1 MNRRTIFILITVVI
15 AACVAAVLS
24 ACNFLGSN
32 RCGNNHEFGEVI
44 EVTAPTCIED
54 GTGKRVCAV
63 CGYEKSGFVLKS
75 KGHDFGKKV
84 IEKEATCDEQG
95 KESKTCSV
103 CGHKEEFV
111 IPIRQHELGTWEIK
125 TASTCTAFGERVK
138 KCKFCD
144 YEVTEKLGLSA
155 HNYEETESKESTCEE
170 PGYVKR
176 VCSVCGKTQ
185 TEVTERLYHSFPE
198 GTEIKYDYRDNSD
211 ENYCYYAYRECA
223 RCHKDVFY
231 KTQSHSMKKDA
242 EFFVEATCSST
253 GVDAKKCLYC
263 NRRTTETIPVV
274 PYNHKRG
281 AAVYGERN
289 AENCTVKATV
299 SCTLCGKEIDGWNEP
314 RHDYEEET
322 FVCTRKGCNSVKEIP
337 SSYFT
342 YSLSNRGGWA
352 INGINRKKTEEFKK
366 YIDDNDG
373 RMRLPSQGRSA
384 SSEFAVKSVLGKVFD
399 ALGEE
404 YTSKIKYIYVP
415 LGYTYIFSYAFA
427 DLSNLN
433 KITFPKTVTGI
444 ENYALAGCKN
454 LTELTLPYDSYADI
468 IGIFGANRNT
478 LTGYRLTTLNVYR
491 PEGKSTV
498 EFLSGNCV
506 LFENL
511 TTVNIYTEFI
521 GGITYTV
528 DGRKINVSKTVFK
541 NGVDETSG
549 TITYYLK

>member
-1 MNRRTIFILITVVI
+1 MKRKIFLICTII
-15 AACVAAVLS
+15 AFAATLSAALS
-24 ACNFLGSN
+24 ACDLFGNKGCGSS
-32 RCGNNHEFGEVI
+32 HEFGEVI
-44 EVTAPTCIED
+44 EIKASTCTEE
-54 GTGKRVCAV
+54 GEGKKVCSV
-63 CGYEKSGFVLKS
+63 CGYEKRGFVLPK
-75 KGHDFGKKV
+75 KQHTFGEAE
-84 IEKEATCDEQG
+84 IEEEATCVKKG

-103 CGHKEEFV
+103 CGVKEERV
-111 IPIRQHELGTWEIK
+111 IPQKSHELGGWEIK
-125 TASTCTAFGERVK
+125 VEPTCTDNGERVK

-144 YEVTEKLGLSA
+144 YEEREKLGTIS
-155 HNYEETESKESTCEE
+155 HDYKETERKEATCEE

-289 AENCTVKATV
+289 AENCTVQATV
-299 SCTLCGKEIDGWNEP
+299 SCTLCGEEIDSWYEP
-314 RHDYEEET
+314 RHDYDAET
-322 FVCTRKGCNSVKEIP
+322 FVCTREGCGNVKEMP

-342 YSLSNRGGWA
+342 YSSTYLGGWA
-352 INGINRKKTEEFKK
+352 IKGINDKKTADVKK

-373 RMRLPSQGRSA
+373 RIRLPSRGGYPNESD
-384 SSEFAVKSVLGKVFD
+384 VKGVLDRVFD

-404 YTSKIKYIYVP
+404 YRAKIKYIYVP
-415 LGYTYIFSYAFA
+415 SGYRQIFSHAFA
-427 DLSNLN
+427 NLSNLE
-433 KITFPKTVTGI
+433 KITFPKTITKI

-454 LTELTLPYDSYADI
+454 LKELTLPYDSYADI
-468 IGIFGANRNT
+468 IGIFGANKDN
-478 LTGYRLTTLNVYR
+478 LTGYTLTTLNVYR
-491 PEGKSTV
+491 PADKTTV
-498 EFLSGNCV
+498 DFASENCV

-511 TTVNIYTEFI
+511 ITVNIYTEFI

-528 DGRKINVSKTVFK
+528 DGQKINVSRTVLK
-541 NGVDETSG
+541 NGVDETGG

>member
-1 MNRRTIFILITVVI
+1 MKRRTIFILITIVI

-54 GTGKRVCAV
+54 GTGKKVCAV

-84 IEKEATCDEQG
+84 VEKEATCNEQG

-103 CGHKEEFV
+103 CGVKEVRV
-111 IPIRQHELGTWEIK
+111 IPQKSHELGGWEIK
-125 TASTCTAFGERVK
+125 VEPTCTDNGERVK

-155 HNYEETESKESTCEE
+155 HNYEEAESKESTCEE

-263 NRRTTETIPVV
+263 NRRTTETIPVT

-289 AENCTVKATV
+289 AENCTVQATV
-299 SCTLCGKEIDGWNEP
+299 SCTLCGEEIDSWYEP
-314 RHDYEEET
+314 RHDYDAET
-322 FVCTRKGCNSVKEIP
+322 FVCTREGCGNVKEMP

-342 YSLSNRGGWA
+342 YSSTYLGGWA
-352 INGINRKKTEEFKK
+352 IKGINDKKTADVKK

-373 RMRLPSQGRSA
+373 RIRLPSRGGYPNESD
-384 SSEFAVKSVLGKVFD
+384 VKGVLDRVFD

-427 DLSNLN
+427 DLSGLN
-433 KITFPKTVTGI
+433 KITFPKTITKI

-478 LTGYRLTTLNVYR
+478 LTGYKLTTLNVHR
-491 PEGKSTV
+491 PNGKSTV

>member
-1 MNRRTIFILITVVI
+1 MNRRTIFIFITVVI
-15 AACVAAVLS
+15 ATCVAAVLS
-24 ACNFLGSN
+24 ACDFFGSN

-44 EVTAPTCIED
+44 EVTAPTCAED

-155 HNYEETESKESTCEE
+155 HNYEEAESKESTCEE
-170 PGYVKR
+170 PGYVKS
-176 VCSVCGKTQ
+176 VCSGCGKTQ

-231 KTQSHSMKKDA
+231 KTQSHSMKRDA

-289 AENCTVKATV
+289 AENCTVQATV
-299 SCTLCGKEIDGWNEP
+299 SCTLCGEEIDSWYEP
-314 RHDYEEET
+314 RHDYDAET
-322 FVCTRKGCNSVKEIP
+322 FVCTREGCGNVKEMP

-342 YSLSNRGGWA
+342 YSSTYLGGWA
-352 INGINRKKTEEFKK
+352 IKGINDKKTADVKK

-373 RMRLPSQGRSA
+373 RIRLPSRGGYPNESD
-384 SSEFAVKSVLGKVFD
+384 VKGVLDRVFD

-404 YTSKIKYIYVP
+404 YRAKIKYIYVP
-415 LGYTYIFSYAFA
+415 SGYRRIFSHAFA
-427 DLSNLN
+427 NLSNLE
-433 KITFPKTVTGI
+433 KITFPKTITKI

-454 LTELTLPYDSYADI
+454 LKELTLPYDSYADI
-468 IGIFGANRNT
+468 IGIFGARKDT
-478 LTGYRLTTLNVYR
+478 LTGYKLTTLNVHR
-491 PEGKSTV
+491 PNGKSTV

-511 TTVNIYTEFI
+511 TTVNIHTEFI
-521 GGITYTV
+521 GGITYMV
-528 DGRKINVSKTVFK
+528 DGRKINDSKTVFK

>member
-1 MNRRTIFILITVVI
+1 MNRRTIFIFITIVI

-155 HNYEETESKESTCEE
+155 HNYEEAESKESTCEE

-289 AENCTVKATV
+289 AENCTVQATV
-299 SCTLCGKEIDGWNEP
+299 SCTLCGEEIDSWYEP
-314 RHDYEEET
+314 RHDYDAET
-322 FVCTRKGCNSVKEIP
+322 FVCTREGCGNVKEMP

-342 YSLSNRGGWA
+342 YSSTYLGGWA
-352 INGINRKKTEEFKK
+352 IKGINDKKTADVKK

-373 RMRLPSQGRSA
+373 RIRLPSRGGYPNESD
-384 SSEFAVKSVLGKVFD
+384 VKGVLDRVFD

-404 YTSKIKYIYVP
+404 YRAKIKYIYVP
-415 LGYTYIFSYAFA
+415 SGYRQIFSHAFA
-427 DLSNLN
+427 NLSNLE
-433 KITFPKTVTGI
+433 KITFPKTITKI

-454 LTELTLPYDSYADI
+454 LKELTLPYDSYADI
-468 IGIFGANRNT
+468 IGIFGAKKDT
-478 LTGYRLTTLNVYR
+478 LTGYKLTTLNVHR
-491 PEGKSTV
+491 PNGKSTV

-511 TTVNIYTEFI
+511 TTVNIHTEFI
-521 GGITYTV
+521 GGITYMV
-528 DGRKINVSKTVFK
+528 DGRKINDSKTVFK

>member
-1 MNRRTIFILITVVI
+1 MKRKIFLICIII
-15 AACVAAVLS
+15 AFAATLSAALS
-24 ACNFLGSN
+24 ACDLFGNKGCGSS
-32 RCGNNHEFGEVI
+32 HEFGEVI
-44 EVTAPTCIED
+44 EIKASTCTEE
-54 GTGKRVCAV
+54 GEGKKVCSV
-63 CGYEKSGFVLKS
+63 CGYEKRGFVLPK
-75 KGHDFGKKV
+75 KQHTFGEAE
-84 IEKEATCDEQG
+84 IEEEATCVKKG

-103 CGHKEEFV
+103 CGVKEERV
-111 IPIRQHELGTWEIK
+111 IPQKSHELGGWEIK
-125 TASTCTAFGERVK
+125 VEPTCTNNGERVK

-144 YEVTEKLGLSA
+144 YEEREKLGTIS
-155 HNYEETESKESTCEE
+155 HDYKETERKEATCEE

-185 TEVTERLYHSFPE
+185 TEITERLYHSFPE

-242 EFFVEATCSST
+242 EFFVEATCLST

-289 AENCTVKATV
+289 AENCTVQATV
-299 SCTLCGKEIDGWNEP
+299 SCTLCGEEIDSWYEP
-314 RHDYEEET
+314 RHDYDAET
-322 FVCTRKGCNSVKEIP
+322 FVCTREGCGNVKEMP

-342 YSLSNRGGWA
+342 YSSTYLGGWA
-352 INGINRKKTEEFKK
+352 IKGINDKKTADVKK

-373 RMRLPSQGRSA
+373 RIRLPSRGGYPNESD
-384 SSEFAVKSVLGKVFD
+384 VKGVLDRVFD

-404 YTSKIKYIYVP
+404 YRAKIKYIYVP
-415 LGYTYIFSYAFA
+415 SGYRRIFSHAFA
-427 DLSNLN
+427 NLSNLE
-433 KITFPKTVTGI
+433 KITFPKTITKI

-454 LTELTLPYDSYADI
+454 LKELTLPYDSYADI
-468 IGIFGANRNT
+468 IGIFGARKDT
-478 LTGYRLTTLNVYR
+478 LTGYKLTTLNVHR
-491 PEGKSTV
+491 PNGKSTV

>member
-1 MNRRTIFILITVVI
+1 MKHRTILIFITVAI

-24 ACNFLGSN
+24 ACDFFGNN

-44 EVTAPTCIED
+44 EVTAPTCTED
-54 GTGKRVCAV
+54 GTGKKVCAV

-84 IEKEATCDEQG
+84 VEEEATCDKQG
-95 KESKTCSV
+95 KESKICSV

-155 HNYEETESKESTCEE
+155 HNYEEAESKESTCEE

-198 GTEIKYDYRDNSD
+198 GTDIKYDYRDNSD

-231 KTQSHSMKKDA
+231 KTQSHSMKKDS

-299 SCTLCGKEIDGWNEP
+299 SCTHCGEEIDSWYEP
-314 RHDYEEET
+314 RHDYDAET
-322 FVCTRKGCNSVKEIP
+322 FVCTREGCGNVKEMP

-342 YSLSNRGGWA
+342 YSSTYLGGWA
-352 INGINRKKTEEFKK
+352 IKGINPKKTEEFKK

-373 RMRLPSQGRSA
+373 RMRLPLQGRSS
-384 SSEFAVKSVLGKVFD
+384 SSEFDVKAILGKVFD

-404 YTSKIKYIYVP
+404 YAAKIKYIYVP
-415 LGYTYIFSYAFA
+415 SGYTYIFSYAFA
-427 DLSNLN
+427 DLSGLN

-468 IGIFGANRNT
+468 TGIFGANKDT
-478 LTGYRLTTLNVYR
+478 LTGYKLTTLNVHR
-491 PEGKSTV
+491 PGGKSTV

>member
-1 MNRRTIFILITVVI
+1 MKRKIFLICIII
-15 AACVAAVLS
+15 AFAATLSAALS
-24 ACNFLGSN
+24 ACDLFGNKG
-32 RCGNNHEFGEVI
+32 CGNSHEFGEI
-44 EVTAPTCIED
+44 TEIKAPTCTKE
-54 GTGKRVCAV
+54 GEGKKVCSV
-63 CGYEKSGFVLKS
+63 CGYEKRGFVLPK
-75 KGHDFGKKV
+75 KQHTFGEAE
-84 IEKEATCDEQG
+84 IEEEATCVKEG

-103 CGHKEEFV
+103 CGVKEERV
-111 IPIRQHELGTWEIK
+111 IPQKSHELGGWEIK
-125 TASTCTAFGERVK
+125 VEPTCTDNGERVK

-144 YEVTEKLGLSA
+144 YEEREKLGTIS
-155 HNYEETESKESTCEE
+155 HDYKETERKEATCEE

-198 GTEIKYDYRDNSD
+198 GTDIKYDYRDNSD

-289 AENCTVKATV
+289 AENCTVQATV
-299 SCTLCGKEIDGWNEP
+299 SCTLCGEEIDSWYEP
-314 RHDYEEET
+314 RHDYDAET
-322 FVCTRKGCNSVKEIP
+322 FVCTREGCGNVKEMP

-342 YSLSNRGGWA
+342 YSSTYLGGWA
-352 INGINRKKTEEFKK
+352 IKGINDKKTADVKK

-373 RMRLPSQGRSA
+373 RIRLPSRGGYPNESD
-384 SSEFAVKSVLGKVFD
+384 VKGVLDRVFD

-404 YTSKIKYIYVP
+404 YRAKIKYIYVP
-415 LGYTYIFSYAFA
+415 SGYRRIFSHAFA
-427 DLSNLN
+427 NLSNLE
-433 KITFPKTVTGI
+433 KITFPKTITKI

-454 LTELTLPYDSYADI
+454 LKELTLPYDSYADI
-468 IGIFGANRNT
+468 IGIFGANKDN
-478 LTGYRLTTLNVYR
+478 LTGYTLTTLNVYR
-491 PEGKSTV
+491 PADKTTV
-498 EFLSGNCV
+498 DFASENCV

-511 TTVNIYTEFI
+511 ITVNIYTEFI
-521 GGITYTV
+521 GGITYMV
-528 DGRKINVSKTVFK
+528 DGRKINDSKTVFK

>member
-1 MNRRTIFILITVVI
+1 MKRKIFLICIII
-15 AACVAAVLS
+15 AFAATLSAALS
-24 ACNFLGSN
+24 ACDLFGNKG
-32 RCGNNHEFGEVI
+32 CGNSHEFGEI
-44 EVTAPTCIED
+44 TEIKAPTCTEE
-54 GTGKRVCAV
+54 GEGKKVCSV
-63 CGYEKSGFVLKS
+63 CGYEKRGFVLPK
-75 KGHDFGKKV
+75 KQHTFGEAK
-84 IEKEATCDEQG
+84 IEEEATCVKEG

-103 CGHKEEFV
+103 CGVKEERV
-111 IPIRQHELGTWEIK
+111 IPQKSHELGGWEIK
-125 TASTCTAFGERVK
+125 VEPTCTDNGERVK

-144 YEVTEKLGLSA
+144 YEKREKLGTIS
-155 HNYEETESKESTCEE
+155 HDYKETERKEATCEE

-198 GTEIKYDYRDNSD
+198 GTDIKYDYRDNSD

-231 KTQSHSMKKDA
+231 KTQTHSMKKDA

-289 AENCTVKATV
+289 AENCTVQATV
-299 SCTLCGKEIDGWNEP
+299 SCTLCGEEIDSWYEP
-314 RHDYEEET
+314 RHDYDAET
-322 FVCTRKGCNSVKEIP
+322 FVCTREGCVNVKEMP

-342 YSLSNRGGWA
+342 YSSTYLGGWA
-352 INGINRKKTEEFKK
+352 IKGINDKKTADVKK

-373 RMRLPSQGRSA
+373 RIRLPSRGGYPNESD
-384 SSEFAVKSVLGKVFD
+384 VKGVLDRVFD

-404 YTSKIKYIYVP
+404 YRAKIKYIYVP
-415 LGYTYIFSYAFA
+415 SGYRRIFSHAFA
-427 DLSNLN
+427 NLSNLE
-433 KITFPKTVTGI
+433 KITFPKTITKI

-454 LTELTLPYDSYADI
+454 LKELTLPYDNYADI
-468 IGIFGANRNT
+468 IGIFGANKDN
-478 LTGYRLTTLNVYR
+478 LTGYTLTTLNVYR
-491 PEGKSTV
+491 PADKTTV
-498 EFLSGNCV
+498 DFASENCV

-511 TTVNIYTEFI
+511 ITVNIYTEFI

-528 DGRKINVSKTVFK
+528 DGQKINVSRTVLK
-541 NGVDETSG
+541 NGVDETGG

>member
-1 MNRRTIFILITVVI
+1 MKRKIFLICIII
-15 AACVAAVLS
+15 AFAATLSAALS
-24 ACNFLGSN
+24 ACDLFGNKG
-32 RCGNNHEFGEVI
+32 CGNSHEFGEI
-44 EVTAPTCIED
+44 TEIKAPTCTEE
-54 GTGKRVCAV
+54 GEGKKVCSV
-63 CGYEKSGFVLKS
+63 CGYEKRGFVLPK
-75 KGHDFGKKV
+75 KQHAFGEAE
-84 IEKEATCDEQG
+84 IEEEATCVKKG

-103 CGHKEEFV
+103 CGVKEERV
-111 IPIRQHELGTWEIK
+111 IPQKSHELGGWEIK
-125 TASTCTAFGERVK
+125 VEPTCTDNGERVK

-144 YEVTEKLGLSA
+144 YEETEKLGTTS
-155 HNYEETESKESTCEE
+155 HDYKETERKEATCEE

-176 VCSVCGKTQ
+176 VCSMCGKTQ

-231 KTQSHSMKKDA
+231 KTQSHSMKKDS

-289 AENCTVKATV
+289 AENCTVQATV
-299 SCTLCGKEIDGWNEP
+299 SCTLCGEEIDSWYEP
-314 RHDYEEET
+314 RHDYDAET
-322 FVCTRKGCNSVKEIP
+322 FVCTREGCGNVKEMP

-342 YSLSNRGGWA
+342 YSSTYLGGWA
-352 INGINRKKTEEFKK
+352 IKGINGKKTADVKK

-373 RMRLPSQGRSA
+373 RIRLPSRGGYPNESD
-384 SSEFAVKSVLGKVFD
+384 VKGVLDRVFD

-404 YTSKIKYIYVP
+404 YRAKIKYIYVP
-415 LGYTYIFSYAFA
+415 SGYRRIFSHAFA
-427 DLSNLN
+427 NLSNLE
-433 KITFPKTVTGI
+433 KITFPKTITKI

-454 LTELTLPYDSYADI
+454 LKELTLPYDNYADI
-468 IGIFGANRNT
+468 IGIFGANKDN
-478 LTGYRLTTLNVYR
+478 LTGYTLTTLNVYR
-491 PEGKSTV
+491 PADKTTV
-498 EFLSGNCV
+498 DFASENCV

-511 TTVNIYTEFI
+511 ITVNIYTEFI

-528 DGRKINVSKTVFK
+528 DGQKINVSRTVLK
-541 NGVDETSG
+541 NGVDETGG

>member
-1 MNRRTIFILITVVI
+1 MKRKIFLICIII
-15 AACVAAVLS
+15 AFAATLSAALS
-24 ACNFLGSN
+24 ACDLFGNKGCGSS
-32 RCGNNHEFGEVI
+32 HEFGEVI
-44 EVTAPTCIED
+44 EIKASTCTEE
-54 GTGKRVCAV
+54 GEGKKVCSV
-63 CGYEKSGFVLKS
+63 CGYEKRGFVLPK
-75 KGHDFGKKV
+75 KQHTFGEAE
-84 IEKEATCDEQG
+84 IEEEATCVKKG

-103 CGHKEEFV
+103 CGVKEERV
-111 IPIRQHELGTWEIK
+111 IPQKSHELGGWEIK
-125 TASTCTAFGERVK
+125 VEPTCTDNGERVK

-144 YEVTEKLGLSA
+144 YEEREKLGTIS
-155 HNYEETESKESTCEE
+155 HDYKETERKEATCEE

-185 TEVTERLYHSFPE
+185 TEITERLYHSFPE

-289 AENCTVKATV
+289 AENCTVQATV
-299 SCTLCGKEIDGWNEP
+299 SCTLCGEEIDSWYEP
-314 RHDYEEET
+314 RHDYDAET
-322 FVCTRKGCNSVKEIP
+322 FVCTREGCGNVKEMP

-342 YSLSNRGGWA
+342 YSSTYLGGWA
-352 INGINRKKTEEFKK
+352 IKGINDKKTADVKK

-373 RMRLPSQGRSA
+373 RIRLPSRGGYPNESD
-384 SSEFAVKSVLGKVFD
+384 VKGVLDRVFD

-404 YTSKIKYIYVP
+404 YRAKIKYIYVP
-415 LGYTYIFSYAFA
+415 SGYRQFFSHAFA
-427 DLSNLN
+427 NLSNLE
-433 KITFPKTVTGI
+433 KITFPKTITKI

-454 LTELTLPYDSYADI
+454 LKELTLPYDSYADI
-468 IGIFGANRNT
+468 IGIFGANKDN
-478 LTGYRLTTLNVYR
+478 LTGYTLTTLNVYR
-491 PEGKSTV
+491 PADKTTV
-498 EFLSGNCV
+498 DFASENCV

-511 TTVNIYTEFI
+511 ITVNIYTEFI

-528 DGRKINVSKTVFK
+528 DGQKINVSRTVLK
-541 NGVDETSG
+541 NGVDETGG

>member
-1 MNRRTIFILITVVI
+1 MNRRTIIIFITVVI

-24 ACNFLGSN
+24 ACNFLGNSV
-32 RCGNNHEFGEVI
+32 CGNNHEFGEVI

-155 HNYEETESKESTCEE
+155 HNYEEAERKESTCEE

-289 AENCTVKATV
+289 AENCTVQATV
-299 SCTLCGKEIDGWNEP
+299 SCTLCGEEIDSWYEP
-314 RHDYEEET
+314 RHDYDAET
-322 FVCTRKGCNSVKEIP
+322 FVCTREGCGNVKEMP

-342 YSLSNRGGWA
+342 YSSTYLGGWA
-352 INGINRKKTEEFKK
+352 IKGINDKKTADVKK

-404 YTSKIKYIYVP
+404 YRAKIKYIYVP

-427 DLSNLN
+427 DLSGLN

-454 LTELTLPYDSYADI
+454 LIELTLPYDSYADI

-491 PEGKSTV
+491 PDGKSTV

-506 LFENL
+506 LFKNL

-528 DGRKINVSKTVFK
+528 DGRKINDSKTVFK

>member
-1 MNRRTIFILITVVI
+1 MKRRTIFILITIVI

-75 KGHDFGKKV
+75 IGHDFGKKV

-155 HNYEETESKESTCEE
+155 HNYEEAESKESTCEE

-299 SCTLCGKEIDGWNEP
+299 SCTLCGEEIDSWYEP
-314 RHDYEEET
+314 RHDYDAET
-322 FVCTRKGCNSVKEIP
+322 FVCTREGCGNVKEMP

-342 YSLSNRGGWA
+342 YSSTYLGGWA
-352 INGINRKKTEEFKK
+352 IKGINDKKTADVKK

-373 RMRLPSQGRSA
+373 RIRLPSRGGYPNESD
-384 SSEFAVKSVLGKVFD
+384 VKGVLDRVFD

-404 YTSKIKYIYVP
+404 YKAKIKYIYVP
-415 LGYTYIFSYAFA
+415 SGYKQIFSYAFA
-427 DLSNLN
+427 DLSGLN

-478 LTGYRLTTLNVYR
+478 LTGYKLTTLNVYR
-491 PEGKSTV
+491 PDGKSTV

>member
-1 MNRRTIFILITVVI
+1 MKRRTIFILITIVI

-54 GTGKRVCAV
+54 GTGKKVCAV

-84 IEKEATCDEQG
+84 VEKEATCNEQG

-103 CGHKEEFV
+103 CGVKEERV
-111 IPIRQHELGTWEIK
+111 IPQKSHELGGWEIK
-125 TASTCTAFGERVK
+125 VEPTCTDNGERVK
-138 KCKFCD
+138 KCMFCD
-144 YEVTEKLGLSA
+144 YEETEKLGTTS
-155 HNYEETESKESTCEE
+155 HDYKETERKEATCEE

-384 SSEFAVKSVLGKVFD
+384 SSEFAVESVLGKVFD

>member
-1 MNRRTIFILITVVI
+1 MKRRTIFILITIVI

-103 CGHKEEFV
+103 CGVKEERV
-111 IPIRQHELGTWEIK
+111 IPQKSHELGGWEIK
-125 TASTCTAFGERVK
+125 VEPTCTDNGERVK

-144 YEVTEKLGLSA
+144 YEETEKLGTTS
-155 HNYEETESKESTCEE
+155 HDYKETERKEATCEE

-263 NRRTTETIPVV
+263 NRRTMETIPVT

-281 AAVYGERN
+281 SAVYGERN

-384 SSEFAVKSVLGKVFD
+384 SSEFAVESVLGKVFD

-427 DLSNLN
+427 DLSGLN

-506 LFENL
+506 LFKNL

>member
-1 MNRRTIFILITVVI
+1 MVKD
-15 AACVAAVLS
+15 
-24 ACNFLGSN
+24 GE
-32 RCGNNHEFGEVI
+32 NH
-44 EVTAPTCIED
+44 
-54 GTGKRVCAV
+54 
-63 CGYEKSGFVLKS
+63 
-75 KGHDFGKKV
+75 
-84 IEKEATCDEQG
+84 
-95 KESKTCSV
+95 
-103 CGHKEEFV
+103 
-111 IPIRQHELGTWEIK
+111 
-125 TASTCTAFGERVK
+125 
-138 KCKFCD
+138 
-144 YEVTEKLGLSA
+144 
-155 HNYEETESKESTCEE
+155 
-170 PGYVKR
+170 
-176 VCSVCGKTQ
+176 
-185 TEVTERLYHSFPE
+185 
-198 GTEIKYDYRDNSD
+198 
-211 ENYCYYAYRECA
+211 
-223 RCHKDVFY
+223 
-231 KTQSHSMKKDA
+231 
-242 EFFVEATCSST
+242 VEATCTTT

-263 NRRTTETIPVV
+263 PRKTTEITPVN
-274 PYNHKRG
+274 PLKHERG
-281 AAVYGERN
+281 SVVYGERN

-384 SSEFAVKSVLGKVFD
+384 SSEFAVESVLGKVFD

-415 LGYTYIFSYAFA
+415 SGYTYIFSYAFA

-478 LTGYRLTTLNVYR
+478 LTGYKLTTLNVHR
-491 PEGKSTV
+491 PDGKSTV

-511 TTVNIYTEFI
+511 TTVNIHTEFI
-521 GGITYTV
+521 GGIMYTV

>member
-1 MNRRTIFILITVVI
+1 MKRRTIFILITIVI

>member
-1 MNRRTIFILITVVI
+1 MKRKIFLICIII
-15 AACVAAVLS
+15 AFAATLSAALS
-24 ACNFLGSN
+24 ACDLFGNKGCGSS
-32 RCGNNHEFGEVI
+32 HEFGEVI
-44 EVTAPTCIED
+44 EIKASTCTEE
-54 GTGKRVCAV
+54 GEGKKVCSV
-63 CGYEKSGFVLKS
+63 CGYEKRGFVLPK
-75 KGHDFGKKV
+75 KQHTFGEAE
-84 IEKEATCDEQG
+84 IEEEATCVKKG

-103 CGHKEEFV
+103 CGVKEERV
-111 IPIRQHELGTWEIK
+111 IPQKSHELGGWEIK
-125 TASTCTAFGERVK
+125 VEPTCTDNGERVK

-144 YEVTEKLGLSA
+144 YEEREKLGTIS
-155 HNYEETESKESTCEE
+155 HDYKETERKEATCEE

-289 AENCTVKATV
+289 AENCTVQATV
-299 SCTLCGKEIDGWNEP
+299 SCTLCGEEIDSWYEP
-314 RHDYEEET
+314 RHDYDAET
-322 FVCTRKGCNSVKEIP
+322 FVCTREGCGNVKEMP

-342 YSLSNRGGWA
+342 YSSTYLGGWA
-352 INGINRKKTEEFKK
+352 IKGINDKKTADVKK

-373 RMRLPSQGRSA
+373 RIRLPSRGGYPNESD
-384 SSEFAVKSVLGKVFD
+384 VKGVLDRVFD

-404 YTSKIKYIYVP
+404 YRAKIKYIYVP
-415 LGYTYIFSYAFA
+415 SGYRQIFSHAFA
-427 DLSNLN
+427 NLSNLE
-433 KITFPKTVTGI
+433 KITFPKTITKI

-454 LTELTLPYDSYADI
+454 LKELTLPYDSYADI
-468 IGIFGANRNT
+468 IGIFGANKDN
-478 LTGYRLTTLNVYR
+478 LTGYTLTTLNVYR
-491 PEGKSTV
+491 PADKTTV
-498 EFLSGNCV
+498 DFASENCV

-511 TTVNIYTEFI
+511 ITVNIYTEFI

-528 DGRKINVSKTVFK
+528 DGQKINVSRTVLK
-541 NGVDETSG
+541 NGVDETGG

>member
-1 MNRRTIFILITVVI
+1 MKRRTIFILITIVI

-54 GTGKRVCAV
+54 GTGKKVCAV

-75 KGHDFGKKV
+75 IGHDFGKKV
-84 IEKEATCDEQG
+84 VEKEATCDEQG

-125 TASTCTAFGERVK
+125 TASTCTDNGERVK

-144 YEVTEKLGLSA
+144 YEETEKLGTTS
-155 HNYEETESKESTCEE
+155 HDYKETERKEATCEE

-263 NRRTTETIPVV
+263 NRRTTETIPVT

-289 AENCTVKATV
+289 AENCTVQATV
-299 SCTLCGKEIDGWNEP
+299 SCTLCGEEIDSWYEP
-314 RHDYEEET
+314 RHDYDAET
-322 FVCTRKGCNSVKEIP
+322 FVCTREGCGNVKEMP

-342 YSLSNRGGWA
+342 YSSTYLGGWA
-352 INGINRKKTEEFKK
+352 IKGINDKKTADVKK

-373 RMRLPSQGRSA
+373 RIRLPSRGGYPNESD
-384 SSEFAVKSVLGKVFD
+384 VKGVLDRVFD

-404 YTSKIKYIYVP
+404 YKAKIKYIYVP
-415 LGYTYIFSYAFA
+415 SGYRQIFSHAFA
-427 DLSNLN
+427 NLSNLE
-433 KITFPKTVTGI
+433 KITFPKTITKI

-454 LTELTLPYDSYADI
+454 LKELTLPYDSYADI

-478 LTGYRLTTLNVYR
+478 LTGYKLTTLNVYR
-491 PEGKSTV
+491 PDGKSTV

>member
-1 MNRRTIFILITVVI
+1 MNRRTIIIFITVVI

-24 ACNFLGSN
+24 ACNFLGNSG
-32 RCGNNHEFGEVI
+32 CGSSHEFGEI
-44 EVTAPTCIED
+44 TEIKAPTCTEE
-54 GTGKRVCAV
+54 GEGKKVCSV
-63 CGYEKSGFVLKS
+63 CGHEKRGFVLPK
-75 KGHDFGKKV
+75 KQHTFGEAE
-84 IEKEATCDEQG
+84 IEEEATCVKKG
-95 KESKTCSV
+95 KESKTCFV
-103 CGHKEEFV
+103 CGVKEERV
-111 IPIRQHELGTWEIK
+111 IPQKSHELGGWEIK
-125 TASTCTAFGERVK
+125 VEPTCTDNGERVK

-144 YEVTEKLGLSA
+144 YEEAEKLGTTS
-155 HNYEETESKESTCEE
+155 HDYKETERKEATCEE
-170 PGYVKR
+170 PGYVKS

-198 GTEIKYDYRDNSD
+198 GTDIKYDYRDNSD

-231 KTQSHSMKKDA
+231 KTKSHSMDRDV
-242 EFFVEATCSST
+242 ENHVEATCATT
-253 GVDAKKCLYC
+253 GVNAKKCLYC
-263 NRRTTETIPVV
+263 SRKTTEITPVN
-274 PYNHKRG
+274 PLKHERG
-281 AAVYGERN
+281 SVVYGERN
-289 AENCTVKATV
+289 AENCTIGATV
-299 SCTLCGKEIDGWNEP
+299 SCTLCGKEVDGWNEP
-314 RHDYEEET
+314 CHDYEEET

-337 SSYFT
+337 SSYFI

-352 INGINRKKTEEFKK
+352 IKGINRKKAEEFKK

-384 SSEFAVKSVLGKVFD
+384 SSEFAVESVLGKVFD

-415 LGYTYIFSYAFA
+415 SGYAYIFSYAFA
-427 DLSNLN
+427 DLSDLN

-444 ENYALAGCKN
+444 ENHALAGCKN

-468 IGIFGANRNT
+468 IGIFGAKKDT
-478 LTGYRLTTLNVYR
+478 LTGYKLTTLNVHR
-491 PEGKSTV
+491 PNGKSTV
-498 EFLSGNCV
+498 EFLSENCV

-511 TTVNIYTEFI
+511 TTVNIHTEFI
-521 GGITYTV
+521 GGITYMV
-528 DGRKINVSKTVFK
+528 DGRKINDSKTVFK

>member
-1 MNRRTIFILITVVI
+1 MKRKIFLIFIVI
-15 AACVAAVLS
+15 ALAATLSAALS
-24 ACNFLGSN
+24 ACDLFGNKG
-32 RCGNNHEFGEVI
+32 CGNSHEFGEI
-44 EVTAPTCIED
+44 TEIKAPTCTEE
-54 GTGKRVCAV
+54 GEGKKVCSV
-63 CGYEKSGFVLKS
+63 CGYEKRGFVLPK
-75 KGHDFGKKV
+75 KQHTFGEAKT
-84 IEKEATCDEQG
+84 EEEATCVKEG

-103 CGHKEEFV
+103 CGVKEERV
-111 IPIRQHELGTWEIK
+111 IPQKSHELGGWEIK
-125 TASTCTAFGERVK
+125 VEPTCTDNGERVK

-144 YEVTEKLGLSA
+144 YEKREKLGTIS
-155 HNYEETESKESTCEE
+155 HDYKETERKEATCEE

-176 VCSVCGKTQ
+176 VCSVCGNTQ

-289 AENCTVKATV
+289 AENCTVQATV
-299 SCTLCGKEIDGWNEP
+299 SCTLCGEEIDSWYEP
-314 RHDYEEET
+314 RHDYDAET
-322 FVCTRKGCNSVKEIP
+322 FVCTREGCGNVKEMP

-342 YSLSNRGGWA
+342 YSSTYLGGWA
-352 INGINRKKTEEFKK
+352 IKGINDKKTADVKK

-373 RMRLPSQGRSA
+373 RIRLPSRGGYPNESD
-384 SSEFAVKSVLGKVFD
+384 VKGVLDRVFD

-404 YTSKIKYIYVP
+404 YRAKIKYIYVP
-415 LGYTYIFSYAFA
+415 SGYRRIFSHAFA
-427 DLSNLN
+427 NLSNLE
-433 KITFPKTVTGI
+433 KITFPKTITKI

-454 LTELTLPYDSYADI
+454 LKELTLPYDSYADI
-468 IGIFGANRNT
+468 IGIFGANKDN
-478 LTGYRLTTLNVYR
+478 LTGYTLTTLNVYR
-491 PEGKSTV
+491 PADKTTV
-498 EFLSGNCV
+498 DFASENCV

-511 TTVNIYTEFI
+511 ITVNIYTEFI
-521 GGITYTV
+521 GGITYKV
-528 DGRKINVSKTVFK
+528 DGQKINVSRTVLK
-541 NGVDETSG
+541 NGVDETGG

>member
-1 MNRRTIFILITVVI
+1 MKRRTIFILITIVI

-75 KGHDFGKKV
+75 IGHDFGKKV

-155 HNYEETESKESTCEE
+155 HNYEEAESKESTCEE

-263 NRRTTETIPVV
+263 NRRTTETIPVT

-281 AAVYGERN
+281 SAVYGERN

-299 SCTLCGKEIDGWNEP
+299 SCTLCGEEIDNWYEP
-314 RHDYEEET
+314 RHDYDAET
-322 FVCTRKGCNSVKEIP
+322 FVCTREGCGDVKEMP

-342 YSLSNRGGWA
+342 YSSTYLGGWA
-352 INGINRKKTEEFKK
+352 IKGINDKKIADVKK

-373 RMRLPSQGRSA
+373 RMRLPSQGRSS
-384 SSEFAVKSVLGKVFD
+384 SSEFDVKAVLGKVFD

-404 YTSKIKYIYVP
+404 YAAKIKYIYVP
-415 LGYTYIFSYAFA
+415 SGYTYIFSYAFA
-427 DLSNLN
+427 NLSGLN

-454 LTELTLPYDSYADI
+454 LTELTLPYESYADI
-468 IGIFGANRNT
+468 IGIFGAKKDT
-478 LTGYRLTTLNVYR
+478 LTGYKLTTLNVHR
-491 PEGKSTV
+491 PNGKSTV

-511 TTVNIYTEFI
+511 TTVNIHTEFI
-521 GGITYTV
+521 GGITYMV
-528 DGRKINVSKTVFK
+528 DGRKINDSKTVFK

>member
-1 MNRRTIFILITVVI
+1 MNRRTIIIFITVVI

-24 ACNFLGSN
+24 ACNFLGNSV
-32 RCGNNHEFGEVI
+32 CGNNHEFGEVI

-155 HNYEETESKESTCEE
+155 HNYEEAERKESTCEE

-289 AENCTVKATV
+289 AEKCTVQATV
-299 SCTLCGKEIDGWNEP
+299 SCTLCGEEIDSWYEP
-314 RHDYEEET
+314 RHDYDAET
-322 FVCTRKGCNSVKEIP
+322 FVCTREGCGNVKEMP

-342 YSLSNRGGWA
+342 YSSTYLGGWA
-352 INGINRKKTEEFKK
+352 IKGINDKKTADVKK

-478 LTGYRLTTLNVYR
+478 LTGYKLTTLNVYR
-491 PEGKSTV
+491 PNGKSTV

-506 LFENL
+506 LFKNL

>member
-1 MNRRTIFILITVVI
+1 MKRRTIFILITIVI

-75 KGHDFGKKV
+75 IGHDFGKKV
-84 IEKEATCDEQG
+84 VEKEATCNEQG

-155 HNYEETESKESTCEE
+155 HNYEEAESKESTCEE

-289 AENCTVKATV
+289 AENCTVQATV
-299 SCTLCGKEIDGWNEP
+299 SCTLCGEEIDSWYEP
-314 RHDYEEET
+314 RHDYDAET
-322 FVCTRKGCNSVKEIP
+322 FVCTREGCGNVKEMP

-342 YSLSNRGGWA
+342 YSSTYLGGWA
-352 INGINRKKTEEFKK
+352 IKGINDKKTADVKK

-373 RMRLPSQGRSA
+373 RIRLPSRGGYPNESD
-384 SSEFAVKSVLGKVFD
+384 VKGVLDRVFD

-404 YTSKIKYIYVP
+404 YKAKIKYIYVP
-415 LGYTYIFSYAFA
+415 SGYKQIFSYAFA
-427 DLSNLN
+427 NLSNLE
-433 KITFPKTVTGI
+433 KITFPKTITKI

-454 LTELTLPYDSYADI
+454 LIELTLPYDSYADI
-468 IGIFGANRNT
+468 IGIFGANKNT

-491 PEGKSTV
+491 PDGKSTV

>member
-1 MNRRTIFILITVVI
+1 MNRRTIIIFITVVI

-24 ACNFLGSN
+24 ACNFLGNSG
-32 RCGNNHEFGEVI
+32 CGSSHEFGEI
-44 EVTAPTCIED
+44 TEIKAPTCTEE
-54 GTGKRVCAV
+54 GEGKKVCSV
-63 CGYEKSGFVLKS
+63 CGHEKRGFVLPK
-75 KGHDFGKKV
+75 KQHTFGEAE
-84 IEKEATCDEQG
+84 IEEEATCVKKG
-95 KESKTCSV
+95 KESKTCFV
-103 CGHKEEFV
+103 CGVKEERV
-111 IPIRQHELGTWEIK
+111 IPQKSHELGGWEIK
-125 TASTCTAFGERVK
+125 VEPTCTDNGERVK

-144 YEVTEKLGLSA
+144 YEEAEKLGTTS
-155 HNYEETESKESTCEE
+155 HDYKETERKEATCEE
-170 PGYVKR
+170 PGYVKS

-198 GTEIKYDYRDNSD
+198 GTDIKYDYRDNSD

-231 KTQSHSMKKDA
+231 KTKSHSMDRDV
-242 EFFVEATCSST
+242 ENHVEATCATT
-253 GVDAKKCLYC
+253 GVNAKKCLYC
-263 NRRTTETIPVV
+263 SRKTTEITPVN
-274 PYNHKRG
+274 PLKHERG
-281 AAVYGERN
+281 SVVYGERN
-289 AENCTVKATV
+289 AENCTIGATV
-299 SCTLCGKEIDGWNEP
+299 SCTLCGKEVDGWNEP
-314 RHDYEEET
+314 CHDYEEET

-337 SSYFT
+337 SSYFI

-352 INGINRKKTEEFKK
+352 IKGINRKKAEEFKK

-384 SSEFAVKSVLGKVFD
+384 PSEFAVESVLGKIFD

-415 LGYTYIFSYAFA
+415 SGYAYIFSYAFA
-427 DLSNLN
+427 DLSDLN

-444 ENYALAGCKN
+444 ENHALAGCKN

-468 IGIFGANRNT
+468 IGIFGAKKDT
-478 LTGYRLTTLNVYR
+478 LTGYKLTTLNVHR
-491 PEGKSTV
+491 PNGKSTV
-498 EFLSGNCV
+498 EFLSENCV

-511 TTVNIYTEFI
+511 TTVNIHTEFI
-521 GGITYTV
+521 GGITYMV
-528 DGRKINVSKTVFK
+528 DGRKINDSKTVFK

>member
-1 MNRRTIFILITVVI
+1 MKRKIFLICIII
-15 AACVAAVLS
+15 AFAATLSAALS
-24 ACNFLGSN
+24 ACDLFGNKGCGSS
-32 RCGNNHEFGEVI
+32 HEFGEVI
-44 EVTAPTCIED
+44 EIKASTCTEE
-54 GTGKRVCAV
+54 GEGKKVCSV
-63 CGYEKSGFVLKS
+63 CGYEKRGFVLPK
-75 KGHDFGKKV
+75 KQHTFGEAE
-84 IEKEATCDEQG
+84 IEEEATCVKKG

-103 CGHKEEFV
+103 CGVKEERV
-111 IPIRQHELGTWEIK
+111 IPQKSHELGGWEIK
-125 TASTCTAFGERVK
+125 VEPTCTDNGERVK

-144 YEVTEKLGLSA
+144 YEEREKLGTIS
-155 HNYEETESKESTCEE
+155 HDYKETERKEATCEG

-289 AENCTVKATV
+289 AENCTVQATV
-299 SCTLCGKEIDGWNEP
+299 SCTLCGEEIDSWYEP
-314 RHDYEEET
+314 RHDYDAET
-322 FVCTRKGCNSVKEIP
+322 FVCTREGCGNVKEMP

-342 YSLSNRGGWA
+342 YSSTYLGGWA
-352 INGINRKKTEEFKK
+352 IKGINDKKTADVKK

-373 RMRLPSQGRSA
+373 RIRLPSRGGYPNESD
-384 SSEFAVKSVLGKVFD
+384 VKGVLDRVFD

-404 YTSKIKYIYVP
+404 YRAKIKYIYVP
-415 LGYTYIFSYAFA
+415 SGYRQIFSHAFA
-427 DLSNLN
+427 NLSNLE
-433 KITFPKTVTGI
+433 KITFPKTITKI

-454 LTELTLPYDSYADI
+454 LKELTLPYDSYADI
-468 IGIFGANRNT
+468 IGIFGANKDN
-478 LTGYRLTTLNVYR
+478 LTGYTLTTLNVYR
-491 PEGKSTV
+491 PADKTTV
-498 EFLSGNCV
+498 DFASENCV

-511 TTVNIYTEFI
+511 ITVNIYTEFI

-528 DGRKINVSKTVFK
+528 DGQKINVSRTVLK
-541 NGVDETSG
+541 NGVDETGG

>member
-1 MNRRTIFILITVVI
+1 MKRKIFLICIII
-15 AACVAAVLS
+15 AFAATLSAALS
-24 ACNFLGSN
+24 ACDLFGNKGCGSS
-32 RCGNNHEFGEVI
+32 HEFGEVI
-44 EVTAPTCIED
+44 EIKAPTCTEE
-54 GTGKRVCAV
+54 GEGKKVCSV
-63 CGYEKSGFVLKS
+63 CGYEKRGFVLPK
-75 KGHDFGKKV
+75 KQHTFGEAE
-84 IEKEATCDEQG
+84 IEEEATCVKKG

-103 CGHKEEFV
+103 CGAKEERV
-111 IPIRQHELGTWEIK
+111 IPQKSHELGEWEIK
-125 TASTCTAFGERVK
+125 VEPTCTDNGERVK

-144 YEVTEKLGLSA
+144 YEEREKLGTIS
-155 HNYEETESKESTCEE
+155 HDYKETERKEATCEE

-185 TEVTERLYHSFPE
+185 TEITERLYHSFPE

-289 AENCTVKATV
+289 AENCTVQATV
-299 SCTLCGKEIDGWNEP
+299 SCTLCGEEIDSWYEP
-314 RHDYEEET
+314 RHDYDAET
-322 FVCTRKGCNSVKEIP
+322 FVCTREGCGNVKEMP

-342 YSLSNRGGWA
+342 YSSTYLGGWA
-352 INGINRKKTEEFKK
+352 IKGINDKKTADVKQ

-373 RMRLPSQGRSA
+373 RIRLPSRGGYPNESD
-384 SSEFAVKSVLGKVFD
+384 VKGVLDRVFD

-404 YTSKIKYIYVP
+404 YRAKIKYIYVP
-415 LGYTYIFSYAFA
+415 SGYRRIFSHAFA
-427 DLSNLN
+427 NLSNLE
-433 KITFPKTVTGI
+433 KITFPKTITKI

-454 LTELTLPYDSYADI
+454 LKELTLPYDSYADI
-468 IGIFGANRNT
+468 IGIFGANKDN
-478 LTGYRLTTLNVYR
+478 LTGYTLTTLNVYR
-491 PEGKSTV
+491 PADKTTV
-498 EFLSGNCV
+498 DFASENCV

-511 TTVNIYTEFI
+511 ITVNIYTEFI

-528 DGRKINVSKTVFK
+528 DGQKINVSRTVLK
-541 NGVDETSG
+541 NGVDETGG

>member
-1 MNRRTIFILITVVI
+1 MKRKIFLICIII
-15 AACVAAVLS
+15 AFAATLSAALS
-24 ACNFLGSN
+24 ACDLFGNKGCGSS
-32 RCGNNHEFGEVI
+32 HEFGEVI
-44 EVTAPTCIED
+44 EIKASTCTEE
-54 GTGKRVCAV
+54 GEGKKVCSV
-63 CGYEKSGFVLKS
+63 CGYEKRGFVLPK
-75 KGHDFGKKV
+75 KQHTFGEAE
-84 IEKEATCDEQG
+84 IEEEATCVKKG

-103 CGHKEEFV
+103 CGVKEERV
-111 IPIRQHELGTWEIK
+111 IPQKSHELGGWEIK
-125 TASTCTAFGERVK
+125 VEPTCTDNGERVK

-144 YEVTEKLGLSA
+144 YEEREKLGTIS
-155 HNYEETESKESTCEE
+155 HDYKETERKEATCEE

-185 TEVTERLYHSFPE
+185 TEITERLYHSFPE

-253 GVDAKKCLYC
+253 GVGAKKCLYC

-289 AENCTVKATV
+289 AENCTVQATV
-299 SCTLCGKEIDGWNEP
+299 SCTLCGEEIDSWYEP
-314 RHDYEEET
+314 RHDYDAET
-322 FVCTRKGCNSVKEIP
+322 FVCTREGCGNVKEMP

-342 YSLSNRGGWA
+342 YSSTYLGGWA
-352 INGINRKKTEEFKK
+352 IKGINDKKTADVKK

-373 RMRLPSQGRSA
+373 RIRLPSRGGYPNESD
-384 SSEFAVKSVLGKVFD
+384 VKGVLDRVFD

-404 YTSKIKYIYVP
+404 YRAKIKYIYVP
-415 LGYTYIFSYAFA
+415 SGYRQIFSHAFA
-427 DLSNLN
+427 NLSNLE
-433 KITFPKTVTGI
+433 KITFPKTITKI

-454 LTELTLPYDSYADI
+454 LKELTLPYDSYADI
-468 IGIFGANRNT
+468 IGIFGANKDN
-478 LTGYRLTTLNVYR
+478 LTGYTLTTLNVYR
-491 PEGKSTV
+491 PADKTTV
-498 EFLSGNCV
+498 DFASENCV

-511 TTVNIYTEFI
+511 ITVNIYTEFI

-528 DGRKINVSKTVFK
+528 DGQKINVSRTVLK
-541 NGVDETSG
+541 NGVDETGG

>member
-1 MNRRTIFILITVVI
+1 MKRRTIFILITIVI

-103 CGHKEEFV
+103 CGVKEERV
-111 IPIRQHELGTWEIK
+111 IPQKSHELGGWEIK
-125 TASTCTAFGERVK
+125 VEPTCTDNGERVK

-144 YEVTEKLGLSA
+144 YEETEKLGTTS
-155 HNYEETESKESTCEE
+155 HDYKETERKEATCEE

-263 NRRTTETIPVV
+263 NRRTTETIPVT

-281 AAVYGERN
+281 SAVYGERN
-289 AENCTVKATV
+289 AENCTVQATV
-299 SCTLCGKEIDGWNEP
+299 SCTLCGEEIDSWYEP
-314 RHDYEEET
+314 RHDYDAET
-322 FVCTRKGCNSVKEIP
+322 FVCTREGCGNVKEMP

-342 YSLSNRGGWA
+342 YSSTYLGGWA
-352 INGINRKKTEEFKK
+352 IKGINDKKTADVKK

-373 RMRLPSQGRSA
+373 RIRLPSRGGYPNESD
-384 SSEFAVKSVLGKVFD
+384 VKGVLDRVFD

-404 YTSKIKYIYVP
+404 YKAKIKYIYVP
-415 LGYTYIFSYAFA
+415 SGYKQIFSYAFA
-427 DLSNLN
+427 NLSNLE
-433 KITFPKTVTGI
+433 KITFPKTITKI

-478 LTGYRLTTLNVYR
+478 LTGYKLTTLNVYR
-491 PEGKSTV
+491 PDGKSTV

>member
-1 MNRRTIFILITVVI
+1 MKRKIFLIFIVI
-15 AACVAAVLS
+15 ALAAMLSAALS
-24 ACNFLGSN
+24 ACDLFGNKG
-32 RCGNNHEFGEVI
+32 CGNSHEFGEI
-44 EVTAPTCIED
+44 TEIKAPTCTEE
-54 GTGKRVCAV
+54 GEGKKVCSV
-63 CGYEKSGFVLKS
+63 CGYEKRGFVLPK
-75 KGHDFGKKV
+75 KQHTFGEAE
-84 IEKEATCDEQG
+84 IEEEATCVKKG

-103 CGHKEEFV
+103 CGVKEERV
-111 IPIRQHELGTWEIK
+111 IPQKSHELGGWEIK
-125 TASTCTAFGERVK
+125 VEPTCTDNGERVK

-144 YEVTEKLGLSA
+144 YEEREKLGTIS
-155 HNYEETESKESTCEE
+155 HDYKETERKEATCEE

-185 TEVTERLYHSFPE
+185 TEITERLYHSFPE
-198 GTEIKYDYRDNSD
+198 GTDIKYDYRDNSD

-289 AENCTVKATV
+289 AENCTVQATV
-299 SCTLCGKEIDGWNEP
+299 SCTLCGEEIDSWYEP
-314 RHDYEEET
+314 RHDYDAET
-322 FVCTRKGCNSVKEIP
+322 FVCTREGCGNVKEMP

-342 YSLSNRGGWA
+342 YSSTYLGGWA
-352 INGINRKKTEEFKK
+352 IKGINHTKTADVKK

-373 RMRLPSQGRSA
+373 RIRLPSRGGYPNESD
-384 SSEFAVKSVLGKVFD
+384 VKGVLDRVFD

-404 YTSKIKYIYVP
+404 YRAKIKYIYVP
-415 LGYTYIFSYAFA
+415 SGYRRIFSHAFA
-427 DLSNLN
+427 NLSNLE
-433 KITFPKTVTGI
+433 KITFPKTITKI

-454 LTELTLPYDSYADI
+454 LKELTLPYDSYADI
-468 IGIFGANRNT
+468 IGIFGANKDN
-478 LTGYRLTTLNVYR
+478 LTGYTLTTLNVYR
-491 PEGKSTV
+491 PADKTTV
-498 EFLSGNCV
+498 DFASENCV

-511 TTVNIYTEFI
+511 ITVNIYTEFI

-528 DGRKINVSKTVFK
+528 DGQKINVSRTVLK
-541 NGVDETSG
+541 NGVDETGG

>member
-1 MNRRTIFILITVVI
+1 MKRRTIFILITIVI

-54 GTGKRVCAV
+54 GTGKKVCAV

-75 KGHDFGKKV
+75 IGHDFGKKV
-84 IEKEATCDEQG
+84 VEKEATCDEQG

-125 TASTCTAFGERVK
+125 TASTCTDNGERVK

-144 YEVTEKLGLSA
+144 YEETEKLGTTS
-155 HNYEETESKESTCEE
+155 HDYKETERKEATCEE

-263 NRRTTETIPVV
+263 NRRTTETIPVT

-289 AENCTVKATV
+289 AENCTVQATV
-299 SCTLCGKEIDGWNEP
+299 SCNLCGEEIDSWYEP
-314 RHDYEEET
+314 RHDYDAET
-322 FVCTRKGCNSVKEIP
+322 FVCTREGCGNVKEMP

-342 YSLSNRGGWA
+342 YSSTYLGGWA
-352 INGINRKKTEEFKK
+352 IKGINDKKTADVKK

-373 RMRLPSQGRSA
+373 RIRLPSRGGYPNESD
-384 SSEFAVKSVLGKVFD
+384 VKGVLDRVFD

-404 YTSKIKYIYVP
+404 YKAKIKYIYVP
-415 LGYTYIFSYAFA
+415 SGYRQIFSHAFA
-427 DLSNLN
+427 NLSNLE
-433 KITFPKTVTGI
+433 KITFPKTITKI

-454 LTELTLPYDSYADI
+454 LKELTLPYDSYADI

-478 LTGYRLTTLNVYR
+478 LTGYKLTTLNVYR
-491 PEGKSTV
+491 PDGKSTV

>member
-1 MNRRTIFILITVVI
+1 MKRRTIFILITIVI

-75 KGHDFGKKV
+75 IGHDFGKKV

-155 HNYEETESKESTCEE
+155 HNYEEAESKESTCEE

-263 NRRTTETIPVV
+263 NRRTTETIPVT

-289 AENCTVKATV
+289 AENCTVQATV
-299 SCTLCGKEIDGWNEP
+299 SCTLCGEEIDSWYEP
-314 RHDYEEET
+314 RHDYDAET
-322 FVCTRKGCNSVKEIP
+322 FVCTREGCGNVKEMP

-342 YSLSNRGGWA
+342 YSSTYLGGWA
-352 INGINRKKTEEFKK
+352 IKGINDKKTADVKK

-373 RMRLPSQGRSA
+373 RIRLPSRGGYPNESD
-384 SSEFAVKSVLGKVFD
+384 VKGVLDRVFD

-427 DLSNLN
+427 DLSGLN
-433 KITFPKTVTGI
+433 KITFPKTITKI

-478 LTGYRLTTLNVYR
+478 LTGYKLTTLNVHR
-491 PEGKSTV
+491 PNGKSTV